1 VRQRAVGYPANWPLV
16 PRFLLQPSRL
26 VVGIIACLLGYPFR
40 AVAQDLEFGA
50 PVPERTRLEYR
61 APAECPDAEAF
72 KALIRSRVPAD
83 WEAAPGELARRI
95 DVTIARVDD
104 RYVASIEFVDEGGER
119 VAREV
124 SGRVCSD
131 ATDGI
136 ALVTALAIH
145 AGAAD
150 TFDDTGHTVA
160 PFPEKPPVEPPP
172 ERARAAT
179 PPAAPRVEPAADQ
192 PPVGLRVSARAALTT
207 SLGLTAA
214 PGAALG
220 IVYERW
226 NARFGVALQG
236 FWTGQ
241 VEARTV
247 PVRFQL
253 LAARLEGCPFV
264 LVIARWATVEPC
276 PFADLGAVTGEAFAH
291 PPAVFRGFPGSALW
305 LSLGGAGRLVG
316 EFGALAIEL
325 EALFGVPLPRERFY
339 VEGGDELHRLPG
351 LYGGAA
357 AGIGVRF

>member
-1 VRQRAVGYPANWPLV
+1 
-16 PRFLLQPSRL
+16 
-26 VVGIIACLLGYPFR
+26 
-40 AVAQDLEFGA
+40 
-50 PVPERTRLEYR
+50 VPERTRLEYR

-83 WEAAPGELARRI
+83 WEAAPGELARRV

-104 RYVASIEFVDEGGER
+104 RYVASLEFVDERGER
-119 VAREV
+119 VARAV
-124 SGRVCSD
+124 SGGVCSD

-145 AGAAD
+145 AGAARAV
-150 TFDDTGHTVA
+150 DDSGHTVA
-160 PFPEKPPVEPPP
+160 PVPVEPPVEPPA

-179 PPAAPRVEPAADQ
+179 PPAAPRVEPVVDQ
-192 PPVGLRVSARAALTT
+192 APLGLRVSARAALTT
-207 SLGLTAA
+207 GLGLTAA
-214 PGAALG
+214 PGVALG
-220 IVYERW
+220 IVYERG
-226 NARFGVALQG
+226 NTRVGLALQG
-236 FWTGQ
+236 SWTGQ
-241 VEARTV
+241 VEARGV

-264 LVIARWATVEPC
+264 LVIARWASVEPC
-276 PFADLGAVTGEAFAH
+276 PFADFGTVTGEASAD

-305 LSLGGAGRLVG
+305 LSVGGAGRLVG
-316 EFGALAIEL
+316 QFGALALEL

-357 AGIGVRF
+357 AGLGVRF